1 MSGWWMRLAGFALLG
16 LAFALAGCQ
25 AGGTSPVAPT
35 VAPTATP
42 CLTAGGEICAVGEAG
57 GGQSDGMGIE
67 PAIAPVGGESTPMV
81 GPAPSLATP
90 AQVGLLPTPAGTET
104 SPEQELLFTT
114 LIFARPIAPAGN
126 DQVDPSYR
134 FGSTQGKQRDPH
146 HGVEFLNPFGTPV
159 LAAGDGK
166 VVVAGDD
173 KTTRLSPYF
182 NFYGNLVVLEHAAL
196 ALPGGEGA
204 SQPVYTLYAHL
215 SEVLVEVGETVR
227 QGELI
232 GKVGMTGGA
241 TGSHLHFEVRLG
253 ENSYAASRNPEL
265 WLAPGLDENGQPN
278 GALAAQV
285 INPQGQ
291 AVAVEQVVV
300 QHLVDGPGSA
310 SDWEIYLQAYEEKA
324 LLGRTPW
331 GESFA
336 AGNLPAGWYRIS
348 FPYFGLQRQEVEVL
362 PGQVRLV
369 EFKVQ

>member
-1 MSGWWMRLAGFALLG
+1 MSDWLMRLAWLAVLG
-16 LAFALAGCQ
+16 LALLLAGCQ
-25 AGGTSPVAPT
+25 AVGTPPA
-35 VAPTATP
+35 APTAAPVATP
-42 CLTAGGEICAVGEAG
+42 CPTADGEICLVGESAG
-57 GGQSDGMGIE
+57 APSSGIGRQ
-67 PAIAPVGGESTPMV
+67 PTAAGPGV
-81 GPAPSLATP
+81 GPALAEPVPTQVETLPTLEGVEATP
-90 AQVGLLPTPAGTET
+90 ASEV
-104 SPEQELLFTT
+104 FTT
-114 LIFARPIAPAGN
+114 LIFTRPIAPAGN
-126 DQVDPSYR
+126 DQVDASYR

-182 NFYGNLVVLEHAAL
+182 NFYGNLVVVAHTAL
-196 ALPGGEGA
+196 TLPGGEGA
-204 SQPVYTLYAHL
+204 PQPVYTLYAHL

-265 WLAPGLDENGQPN
+265 WLAPGLDENGQLN

-300 QHLVDGPGSA
+300 EHLVDGPGST
-310 SDWEIYLQAYEEKA
+310 SDWEIYLQSYEENA
-324 LLGRTPW
+324 LLGNAPW